1 MNSSNCEIYNMN
13 TYRDHKSGLSR
24 SQSVIQKVVKDQK
37 MDDLLKTYI
46 EKVDKDQMALRE
58 EMREREQRTEKRIDD
73 SEQRME
79 AKISR
84 IEEMINSQNEKM
96 DTLKETINVKMEEE
110 KKYRH
115 SNTIAII
122 SGVVATVL
130 AMVGI
135 YYATISTITSIMG
148 LVK

>member
-1 MNSSNCEIYNMN
+1 
-13 TYRDHKSGLSR
+13 
-24 SQSVIQKVVKDQK
+24 
-37 MDDLLKTYI
+37 
-46 EKVDKDQMALRE
+46 
-58 EMREREQRTEKRIDD
+58 
-73 SEQRME
+73 
-79 AKISR
+79 
-84 IEEMINSQNEKM
+84 
-96 DTLKETINVKMEEE
+96 MEEE

>member
-1 MNSSNCEIYNMN
+1 MNSSEICSISD
-13 TYRDHKSGLSR
+13 YRDKKGGLSK
-24 SQSVIQKVVKDQK
+24 SHGIVQKVVKDQK

-73 SEQRME
+73 SEHRME

>member
-1 MNSSNCEIYNMN
+1 MNSSEICSISD
-13 TYRDHKSGLSR
+13 YRDKKGGLSK
-24 SQSVIQKVVKDQK
+24 SHGIVQKVVKDQK

-73 SEQRME
+73 SEHRME

-96 DTLKETINVKMEEE
+96 DTLKETINVKM
-110 KKYRH
+110 
-115 SNTIAII
+115 
-122 SGVVATVL
+122 
-130 AMVGI
+130 
-135 YYATISTITSIMG
+135 
-148 LVK
+148 